1 MKWYQYLSAPLAC
14 LYGLFSLVRNALYK
28 GKVLHSHTVSIPTIC
43 VGNLAVGGTGKT
55 PFVEYLIRMLQQ
67 DYQVAVLSR
76 GYKRKSRGFVL
87 ADATSTALEIGDEP
101 MQIHTKF
108 PNIPVAV
115 CKNRIEGIHR
125 LQSLYSGLQV
135 VILDDA
141 FQYRRLRCGYYIL
154 LTAYDRLYMNDY
166 FLPLGRLRDNRQESL
181 RASAVVVTKCP
192 DTMRPIDQ
200 RIVDTTLH
208 LPSFQQLHFS
218 KIVYPAIPTAQS
230 ILLVTGI
237 AHPEYLL
244 EHVRKS
250 CPSVSFMP
258 YSDHHAFSAKDIQT
272 ISHASEKVELVL
284 TTEKDYMRLLTCD
297 LPENLKNKLQALPI
311 TISLTEEENLH
322 RSLRQ
327 YIKENLHIKQ

>member
-1 MKWYQYLSAPLAC
+1 MKWYHFLSAPIAC
-14 LYGLFSLVRNALYK
+14 VYGLISSVRNALYK

-55 PFVEYLIRMLQQ
+55 PFVEYLIQMLQP

-76 GYKRKSRGFVL
+76 GYKRKTRGFVL
-87 ADATSTALEIGDEP
+87 ADASTTALEIGDEP

-108 PNIPVAV
+108 PHIPVAV
-115 CKNRIEGIHR
+115 CKDRIEGIRR
-125 LQSLYSGLQV
+125 LQDLCSGLQV

-141 FQYRRLRCGYYIL
+141 YQYRRLRCGYYIL
-154 LTAYDRLYMNDY
+154 LTAYDRLYMKDY

-200 RIVDTTLH
+200 RIVNTTLH

-218 KIVYPAIPTAQS
+218 KIIYPTIPAAKS

-244 EHVRKS
+244 EHVRKACS
-250 CPSVSFMP
+250 SVSLMSFP
-258 YSDHHAFSAKDIQT
+258 DHHAFSEKNIQT
-272 ISHASEKVELVL
+272 ISQAAEKVDMVL
-284 TTEKDYMRLLTCD
+284 TTEKDYMRLMTCQLPDD
-297 LPENLKNKLQALPI
+297 LKAKLQTVPI
-311 TISLTEEENLH
+311 SISLTDEDDLRRALH
-322 RSLRQ
+322 Q
-327 YIKENLHIKQ
+327 YINENLHIKQ